1 MMKAAHLTG
10 LAGLCLSLACGASEH
25 AMEFDVPYGNYG
37 TYFQQDVGQEGR
49 LSCDVKI
56 DEHRSGE
63 KWSPGVILAAA
74 EDEVEDNTLFLDSAP
89 AGEGQRNFSVR
100 TFNAAKPVVSSNI
113 LTTADHK
120 GAYTLRLAWHSDGSI
135 SYQVA
140 SGDVWSKEMKIE
152 QPGFAVRHVSVH
164 ATGVE
169 GTATCE
175 LDD

>member
-1 MMKAAHLTG
+1 MNAVNLIG
-10 LAGLCLSLACGASEH
+10 LSSLCFSLACSASEH

-37 TYFQQDVGQEGR
+37 TFFQQNVGKQGR
-49 LSCDVKI
+49 LSCNVKI
-56 DEHRSGE
+56 DDHRYGE

-89 AGEGQRNFSVR
+89 AGEGQRSFSVR
-100 TFNAAKPVVSSNI
+100 TFNAAQPVVSSNI

-120 GAYTLRLAWHSDGSI
+120 GAYTLRLAWHGDGSI

-152 QPGFAVRHVSVH
+152 QPGFAVRHVSAH

-175 LDD
+175 LSD